1 MGVASTVSGQRRVAA
16 ISGGSSGIGL
26 ATAQT
31 FGRLGWAVAIGAR
44 GADRLAASAADLRA
58 EGSEVFAHPID
69 VVDADSVD
77 AFYAAAETAIGPIDL
92 IVNGAAHARPGRLHE
107 RAPATI
113 RSEIETGLI
122 GALLFTRRAIAG
134 MIARKLAGDL
144 VFLSST
150 SAVSAW
156 PYLAAYA
163 ASKAGIEQ
171 AARSLSLELEGTG
184 VRSVIV
190 RVGNTQGTDWTAAW
204 TDEELGFAGAWQRFG
219 LLRHAGLLLPER
231 VARAIVTAV
240 QAPRGVQ
247 FDVVSVQ
254 PEAPVD
260 E

>member
-1 MGVASTVSGQRRVAA
+1 MASTESGHRRVAA

-26 ATAQT
+26 AIARA
-31 FGRLGWAVAIGAR
+31 FGSLGWAVAIGAR
-44 GADRLAASAADLRA
+44 GTERLAAAAAELRTT
-58 EGSEVFAHPID
+58 GGEVFTRSLD

-77 AFYAAAETAIGPIDL
+77 AFYAAAEAAIGPVDL
-92 IVNGAAHARPGRLHE
+92 VVNCAAHARPGRLHE
-107 RAPATI
+107 REPAAI
-113 RSEIETGLI
+113 RAEIETGLI
-122 GALLFTRRAIAG
+122 GALLFTRRAVAR
-134 MIARKLAGDL
+134 MVERKLAGDL

-190 RVGNTQGTDWTAAW
+190 RVGNTQGTDWTAGW
-204 TDEELGFAGAWQRFG
+204 TNEELGFASDWQRFG
-219 LLRHAGLLLPER
+219 LLRHVGLMKPER
-231 VARAIVTAV
+231 VAQTVVTAV
-240 QAPRGVQ
+240 SAPRGVQ

-254 PEAPVD
+254 PEAPAA
-260 E
+260 EE